1 MSVRAFGAGPP
12 EYFKAGPS
20 EVRRPA
26 APTSIRQAA
35 RRVRI
40 LRAASALGA
49 RDGLAGV
56 QMHDVAREAGVAIAT
71 LYRYFPSKP
80 GLFLAVLEWH
90 IEQFLDDTDTD
101 ADLAD
106 TFVELTDELLASPLL
121 ASAVALSS
129 FTEYAGAVPTRIDI
143 TGTALG
149 RRALGHLGSGS
160 RVRMLVYTWWG
171 LFVAVLTEE
180 LTPDQA
186 EHDLRLAARL
196 AAAR

>member
-1 MSVRAFGAGPP
+1 MCGRHRAEPRRLTD
-12 EYFKAGPS
+12 
-20 EVRRPA
+20 VRRPA
-26 APTSIRQAA
+26 EPTSIRQAA

-40 LRAASALGA
+40 LSAASALGA
-49 RDGLAGV
+49 REGLAAV

-90 IEQFLDDTDTD
+90 IEQFLDDTDEDTG
-101 ADLAD
+101 LAD

-129 FTEYAGAVPTRIDI
+129 FTEYASAVPTRIDI

-149 RRALGHLGSGS
+149 RIALERLGSRS

-180 LTPDQA
+180 ISPEQA

-196 AAAR
+196 LTEQ